1 MSSWGGGRVHFRERK
16 LPNLQNI
23 SQADIVQTKPIE
35 ANISSAP
42 SRWVIPK
49 YTAVICAIALNEE
62 KYIDE
67 WIKYHIALGF
77 QHIYIYD
84 NSDNNSLKNKS
95 SNFVTVIHF
104 PGPTKQLEAYDLF
117 VTTYKNK
124 HKWAAFMD
132 CDEFIILKKHNNIVD
147 FLNDYDNFSGVGL
160 NWLFFGTANQTEFQN
175 EPVTKRFQY
184 CSNKLDLQIKCIIK
198 INKIYKYTTPHSPLL
213 VEGIICNIN
222 KNKIESD
229 FNDDLNSDV
238 AYIHHYYTKS
248 EQEFREKIER
258 GRADIPKKRSL
269 DELINIHN
277 QNNDILNSDAW
288 DFYSKH
294 VLS

>member
-23 SQADIVQTKPIE
+23 SQPNTVQTKQIE
-35 ANISSAP
+35 TNISPAP

-84 NSDNNSLKNKS
+84 NSIDYSLKSKES
-95 SNFVTVIHF
+95 SIVTVIHF
-104 PGPTKQLEAYDLF
+104 PGPQRQLEAYDIF
-117 VTTYKNK
+117 VTSYKSK

-132 CDEFIILKKHNNIVD
+132 CDEFIVLKKHKNIID
-147 FLNDYDNFSGVGL
+147 FLNEYDEFSGVGL
-160 NWLFFGTANQTEFQN
+160 NWLFFGTANQLSYRD
-175 EPVTKRFQY
+175 EPVTKRFQL
-184 CSNKLDLQIKCIIK
+184 CSTGLDSQIKCIVK
-198 INKIYKYTTPHSPLL
+198 ISNIYKYTTPHSPIL
-213 VEGIICNIN
+213 ENGIICNTN
-222 KNKIESD
+222 RNKIESD
-229 FNDDLNSDV
+229 FNTDLNSNI

-269 DELINIHN
+269 DELVDIH
-277 QNNDILNSDAW
+277 QKNNDIQNSDAW

-294 VLS
+294 L